1 MTTIKLEPEPE
12 RGLLEVIADFFAAER
27 EAQQPG
33 EFTTI
38 CARIE
43 PEPELEP

>member
-12 RGLLEVIADFFAAER
+12 KGLLEVIADFFAAER
-27 EAQQPG
+27 EAQPG

-38 CARIE
+38 CGRIE